1 MCQKEFLSY
10 LRVREWQDIHFQL
23 RQTVKELGF
32 KANHEPA
39 DFKTVHCALLT
50 GLLSHIGNKDL
61 EKPEFSAP
69 ATAVSTSSRPRACS
83 RSRPSG

>member
-32 KANHEPA
+32 KANH
-39 DFKTVHCALLT
+39 
-50 GLLSHIGNKDL
+50 
-61 EKPEFSAP
+61 
-69 ATAVSTSSRPRACS
+69 
-83 RSRPSG
+83 